1 MTTWHGG
8 KGSEQRKT
16 NRQRFSENY
25 DKIFKKE
32 KQLDERLQSGSESNR
47 GGHSE
52 SRSDN
57 VNQSVS
63 KQEGV

>member
-1 MTTWHGG
+1 MTNWHGG

-32 KQLDERLQSGSESNR
+32 QLDEGIQLREESDR

-52 SRSDN
+52 SRGDN
-57 VNQSVS
+57 VNQSIS
-63 KQEGV
+63 EQKGV

>member
-1 MTTWHGG
+1 MSNWHGG

-32 KQLDERLQSGSESNR
+32 TQLDAGLQSGQESNR
-47 GGHSE
+47 GGHSQ

-57 VNQSVS
+57 VDSIVS
-63 KQEGV
+63 E

>member
-32 KQLDERLQSGSESNR
+32 KQLDERVQSGSESNR

-52 SRSDN
+52 NGSN
-57 VNQSVS
+57 HVNQSVS
-63 KQEGV
+63 EQEGV